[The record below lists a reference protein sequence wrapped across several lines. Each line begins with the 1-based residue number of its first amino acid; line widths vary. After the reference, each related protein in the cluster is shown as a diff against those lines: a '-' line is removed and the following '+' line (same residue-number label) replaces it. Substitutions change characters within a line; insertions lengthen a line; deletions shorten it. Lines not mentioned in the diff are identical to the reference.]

1 MSLSTP
7 SRFLIASIVLWGA
20 TLPILGPL
28 GRMAE
33 KHRPTRSPGLEEVAG
48 IALLGGFRAIAVDF
62 LMLRAQ
68 REMEEGRYYE
78 LLTVYEA
85 VTRLVPRLE
94 SGWLYAAG
102 NLALNI
108 PAEVDQPELR
118 WISIRQGILLCE
130 KGKSR
135 NPASWRLPALAA
147 YIMLQKCSMDRHLR
161 IRLMKDRELNPEE
174 FSKPERL
181 ALEKVWEA
189 ISIAGH
195 SMQADIIADQALKRL
210 TAGGGYLADIER
222 FVAHLEK
229 DGEDR
234 VRLASAWR
242 ARIHKIRDG
251 GK

>member
-7 SRFLIASIVLWGA
+7 AKFLIASVALWAA
-20 TLPILGPL
+20 TLPILGAL
-28 GRMAE
+28 GRTAQ
-33 KHRPTRSPGLEEVAG
+33 KLRPTRSPGLEEVAG

-108 PAEVDQPELR
+108 PAEVDQPQLR

-147 YIMLQKCSMDRHLR
+147 YIMLQKWSADPHLR
-161 IRLMKDRELNPEE
+161 SRLMADGELNPEG
-174 FSKPERL
+174 FKRPERL

-189 ISIAGH
+189 ISIDGH
-195 SMQADIIADQALKRL
+195 SMSADIIADQALERL
-210 TAGGGYLADIER
+210 TAGGDRLADIER
-222 FVAHLEK
+222 FVAHLEQ

-234 VRLASAWR
+234 ARLVSEWR
-242 ARIHKIRDG
+242 AQIRKIRDG
-251 GK
+251 RK